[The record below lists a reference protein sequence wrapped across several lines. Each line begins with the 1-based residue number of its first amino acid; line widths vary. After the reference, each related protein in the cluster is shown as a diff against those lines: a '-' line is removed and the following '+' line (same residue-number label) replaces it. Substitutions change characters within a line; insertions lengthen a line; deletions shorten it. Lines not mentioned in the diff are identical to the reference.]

1 MKNIFNL
8 AAFVLSCIFFSQVNA
23 LPGKFC
29 PEEQALRTEI
39 FNHLASL
46 ASQQPLTLKIRSKD
60 RQVRN
65 WEVSDAQ
72 FYPNVGTDENAL
84 PLQESDLLMD
94 TLGAIVTQNR
104 ILIDYDMAKVTEVEQ
119 KKFGLREQQQT
130 WFLVQIPYP
139 NPPVNAFVFTLS
151 ESEAEQF

>member
-8 AAFVLSCIFFSQVNA
+8 AAFVLSFIFFSQVNA
-23 LPGKFC
+23 LPGEFC
-29 PEEQALRTEI
+29 PEEQALRTAI
-39 FNHLASL
+39 FNHLVPL

-60 RQVRN
+60 GQVRN

-72 FYPNVGTDENAL
+72 FYPNVGTYENAL

-94 TLGAIVTQNR
+94 ALGGIVTQNR
-104 ILIDYDMAKVTEVEQ
+104 ILIDYDLATVTEVEQ
-119 KKFGLREQQQT
+119 KEFNLREQEQT
-130 WFLVQIPYP
+130 WCLVQFPYP